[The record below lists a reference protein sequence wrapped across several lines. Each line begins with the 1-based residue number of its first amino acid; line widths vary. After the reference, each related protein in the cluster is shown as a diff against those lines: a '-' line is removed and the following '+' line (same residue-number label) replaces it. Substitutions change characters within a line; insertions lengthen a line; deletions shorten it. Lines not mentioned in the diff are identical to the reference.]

1 MAPLSIELDDKGDV
15 VGEVPQALTAIFT
28 RIENASYGKG
38 YGKGVE
44 TAAADAKK
52 QIEDNV
58 KAEVSRLNALAPLE
72 AEKHARIAEE
82 NQILQQRLNEHL
94 KESDRAQKGR
104 EEAHA
109 REIVARTEAL
119 QKRNG
124 KIQELVKAQIR
135 ADAMGYGAR
144 EESLG
149 ELEVILINGI
159 GYDDDMEPFVK
170 DADGKP
176 LSVHGKAVG
185 LSQFVKQYLD
195 SHPHHR
201 KAPAGTPG
209 NARGGASYH
218 GSQSTATVESAR
230 ARVDS
235 GDRSAG
241 AINELFEAARKRAS

>member
-1 MAPLSIELDDKGDV
+1 MPPVTIEFDDKGDP
-15 VGEVPQALTAIFT
+15 VGELPQQLTAMFT

-44 TAAADAKK
+44 TAAQDAKK

-58 KAEVSRLNALAPLE
+58 KAEVARLNAMAPLE

-82 NQILQQRLNEHL
+82 NSILQQRLNEHL
-94 KESDRAQKGR
+94 KESDRALKGR

-144 EESLG
+144 DESLT
-149 ELEVILINGI
+149 ELEVVLINGI

-176 LSVHGKAVG
+176 ATLHGKNVS
-185 LSQFVKQYLD
+185 LSQFVKQYID

-201 KAPAGTPG
+201 KAPAGAPG
-209 NARGGASYH
+209 NARGGASYY
-218 GSQSTATVESAR
+218 GTQNTATVESAR

-235 GDRSAG
+235 GDRSAS
-241 AINELFEAARKRAS
+241 AINELFEAGRKRAS